1 MFVVVTLV
9 DTIRIPANNL
19 KLPTM
24 VALHNEID
32 LKYPNRVLMDTGL
45 VISRYK
51 DILKISNG
59 LCVPGDGGCH
69 HECLFQLIVFRPFVE
84 EVCTGTIV
92 KSTPEGIQVSLGFF
106 QDIFIPAYW
115 MLRPSEYDE
124 KAGLWVWTPDYG
136 EDAEDADGD
145 GDNEEEKGDE
155 KMSNDKVKEEA
166 SIDTTKPAVKQE
178 DDTADT
184 ANTAKIKSEDDMME
198 TESNQGNDDDEKE
211 EESEEEGGRWEMDIG
226 AEIRFKVKS
235 IQFTQVTNTAKGMQA
250 TTTTTDHSI
259 NIPVS
264 EQEDPSQVSR
274 PQALRKRST
283 SMDLSECQDIPAAM
297 QIVASICE
305 DGLGLISWW
314 TSGGDGEEDDEGD
327 EEEEEEQEEEEANDE
342 GE

>member
-19 KLPTM
+19 KLPTL

-32 LKYPNRVLMDTGL
+32 LKYPNRVILDTGL

-51 DILKISNG
+51 QILKISNG

-69 HECLFQLIVFRPFVE
+69 HECLFRLIVFRPFVE
-84 EVCTGTIV
+84 EVCTGTIL
-92 KSTPEGIQVSLGFF
+92 KSTPEGVQVSLGFF

-136 EDAEDADGD
+136 EDGDKEEREEEGESDKDKESSSAEPAGDTGNTVKIKAED
-145 GDNEEEKGDE
+145 N
-155 KMSNDKVKEEA
+155 
-166 SIDTTKPAVKQE
+166 
-178 DDTADT
+178 
-184 ANTAKIKSEDDMME
+184 ME
-198 TESNQGNDDDEKE
+198 TDKKE
-211 EESEEEGGRWEMDIG
+211 QEEEGGRWEMEIG
-226 AEIRFKVKS
+226 APIRFKVKS

-259 NIPVS
+259 SFPNTPEIQSELQEGDAPPPPIP
-264 EQEDPSQVSR
+264 DRTPM
-274 PQALRKRST
+274 LRKRST
-283 SMDLSECQDIPAAM
+283 SVDLTESQHIPAAM

-305 DGLGLISWW
+305 DGLGLTSWW
-314 TSGGDGEEDDEGD
+314 SSGADEGEED
-327 EEEEEEQEEEEANDE
+327 EEEEEEEDE
-342 GE
+342 GEEDDGEDAIEED